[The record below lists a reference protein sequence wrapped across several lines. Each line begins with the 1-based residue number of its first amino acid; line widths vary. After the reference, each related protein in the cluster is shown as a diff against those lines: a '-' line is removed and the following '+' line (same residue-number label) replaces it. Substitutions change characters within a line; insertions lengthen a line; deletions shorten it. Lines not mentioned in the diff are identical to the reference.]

1 MSYQEEE
8 QVRQRRLGSK
18 QAIDLAMQG
27 RWKEAVVVNRSL
39 IGCFPSDGDAYNRLG
54 RAYMELGEYSL
65 AKESYQKAI
74 ELDPYNTIARKN
86 FHRLSHLTE
95 EVVSSRGS
103 VAKVEPQQFIEEE
116 GKAGVVSLYRLAPPE
131 VLAKTVA
138 G

>member
-1 MSYQEEE
+1 MSYQEREKTRLK
-8 QVRQRRLGSK
+8 RQAS
-18 QAIDLAMQG
+18 
-27 RWKEAVVVNRSL
+27 KEAVATNKKLLESY
-39 IGCFPSDGDAYNRLG
+39 PSDVDTYNRLG